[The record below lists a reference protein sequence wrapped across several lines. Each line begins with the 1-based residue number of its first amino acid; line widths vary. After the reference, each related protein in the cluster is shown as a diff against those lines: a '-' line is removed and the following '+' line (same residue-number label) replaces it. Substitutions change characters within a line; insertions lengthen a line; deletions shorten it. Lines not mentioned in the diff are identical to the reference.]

1 MLDLVQINILAYLLI
16 LFRISGIMLIAPF
29 LGSRNIPA
37 QVQIGLSMIL
47 AFIVAPVVDKS
58 ALVMPGSLG
67 LVAMAVLSELSI
79 GLLIGFAATM
89 LFSAVQL
96 AGHFVDQEM
105 GIGMANVIDPVS
117 TEQVT
122 IMGQFEFFLGL
133 IVFILLN
140 GHYLIIA
147 TVVHSFKDIP
157 LMGFVFTDK
166 LALQISD
173 TMFVQMLIL
182 SVKLSAPIVVALLI
196 TTIAMGFLAR
206 TVPEMNIF
214 IMGFALR
221 LIVGFA
227 IMIMVLDPIF
237 RYIFPS
243 MISQW
248 FKAVDGL
255 IVLMK

>member
-1 MLDLVQINILAYLLI
+1 MLDIVQINILAYLLI
-16 LFRISGIMLIAPF
+16 LFRVSGIMLIAPF

-67 LVAMAVLSELSI
+67 LTAVAVLSELAI
-79 GLLIGFAATM
+79 GLVIGFAASM

-105 GIGMANVIDPVS
+105 GIGMANVIDPVT

-122 IMGQFEFFLGL
+122 ILGQFEFFLGL

-147 TVVHSFKDIP
+147 SIVHSFKDIP

-166 LALQISD
+166 LAIQLSD
-173 TMFVQMLIL
+173 TMFVQMLII
-182 SVKLSAPIVVALLI
+182 SVKLSAPIVVALRI

-214 IMGFALR
+214 IMGFAMR
-221 LIVGFA
+221 LIIGFA
-227 IMIMVLDPIF
+227 VLLLVLDPVF
-237 RYIFPS
+237 RYVFPS
-243 MISQW
+243 MISGW
-248 FKAVDGL
+248 FETVDGL
-255 IVLMK
+255 IALMK